1 MEGGHRLP
9 ADIETNVAYVIVME
23 LFEGDRVVIE
33 ASN

>member
-23 LFEGDRVVIE
+23 HFEGDRVVIE
-33 ASN
+33 PSN